1 MLLNFSVE
9 NFMRKILTSL
19 LLLFLFACPVN
30 MAQANGAQQSIP
42 SVLIY
47 ALAEDTI
54 NGLLEKADGS
64 VYTLE
69 CLTRL
74 PDAMI
79 VPVGNLA
86 LEPEVVGT
94 LRYNAPV
101 QVRVAIKVNGLQ
113 QMNIVTA
120 WRIKKVV
127 NVLVAARDIPSRTI
141 LSATDVYFEQ
151 REVTKI
157 DDVIYD
163 VDSIIGLETK
173 RPITSGTTLSKS
185 MLMKPFV
192 VRSGD
197 NVAIVSR
204 AGSIVVQAAGQALQ
218 GGAVG
223 DVIRVRNLGSG
234 KTVLARIESEN
245 TVVISAVTR

>member
-1 MLLNFSVE
+1 MFNFSVK
-9 NFMRKILTSL
+9 NFMRKTFVYL
-19 LLLFLFACPVN
+19 LLLFLLTLPINIV
-30 MAQANGAQQSIP
+30 QANNGQQSIP
-42 SVLIY
+42 AVLIY
-47 ALAEDTI
+47 ALAQDTI
-54 NGLLEKADGS
+54 NGLLDKNDGS
-64 VYTLE
+64 VYTVE

-74 PDAMI
+74 PDALM
-79 VPVGNLA
+79 VHVGNLE
-86 LEPEVVGT
+86 LEPDVVGT

-101 QVRVAIKVNGLQ
+101 QVRVVIKVNGLQ

-120 WRIKKVV
+120 WRVKKVV

-141 LSATDVYFEQ
+141 LSETDVYFEQ

-163 VDSIIGLETK
+163 IESVIGLEVK
-173 RPITSGTTLSKS
+173 RPITSGTTVSKS

-204 AGSIVVQAAGQALQ
+204 SGAIVVQAAGQALQ
-218 GGAVG
+218 GGAIG

-234 KTVLARIESEN
+234 KTVLARVENEN